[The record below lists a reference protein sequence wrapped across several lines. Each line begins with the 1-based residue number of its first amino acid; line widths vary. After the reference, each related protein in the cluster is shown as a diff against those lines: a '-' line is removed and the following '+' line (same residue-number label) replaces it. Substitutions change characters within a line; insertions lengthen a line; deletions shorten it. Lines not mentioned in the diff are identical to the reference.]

1 MKVKRM
7 SQTPAEVA
15 ENENLKATVERQN
28 QIIENQKVTIQ
39 YLAAMTD
46 VYIPEE
52 EEEEDVQNFAE
63 NEEMYNY
70 EDWLKMVEQ
79 AKERGKLTE
88 EEYQELTTEG
98 TE

>member
-63 NEEMYNY
+63 NEEN
-70 EDWLKMVEQ
+70 V
-79 AKERGKLTE
+79 
-88 EEYQELTTEG
+88 
-98 TE
+98 

>member
-1 MKVKRM
+1 MKVKRK

-52 EEEEDVQNFAE
+52 EEEENVQNFAE
-63 NEEMYNY
+63 NEEN
-70 EDWLKMVEQ
+70 V
-79 AKERGKLTE
+79 
-88 EEYQELTTEG
+88 
-98 TE
+98 

>member
-15 ENENLKATVERQN
+15 DNENLKATVERQN
-28 QIIENQKVTIQ
+28 QTIENQKVTIQ

-52 EEEEDVQNFAE
+52 EEEENVQNFAE
-63 NEEMYNY
+63 NEE
-70 EDWLKMVEQ
+70 DVQ
-79 AKERGKLTE
+79 
-88 EEYQELTTEG
+88 
-98 TE
+98 

>member
-15 ENENLKATVERQN
+15 ENENLKATVKRQN
-28 QIIENQKVTIQ
+28 QTIENQKVTIQ

-52 EEEEDVQNFAE
+52 EEEENVQNFAE
-63 NEEMYNY
+63 NEEN
-70 EDWLKMVEQ
+70 V
-79 AKERGKLTE
+79 
-88 EEYQELTTEG
+88 
-98 TE
+98 

>member
-1 MKVKRM
+1 METRKM

-15 ENENLKATVERQN
+15 ENENLRATVEKQKK
-28 QIIENQKVTIQ
+28 IIENQKVTIQ

-63 NEEMYNY
+63 NEEN
-70 EDWLKMVEQ
+70 V
-79 AKERGKLTE
+79 
-88 EEYQELTTEG
+88 
-98 TE
+98 